1 MYPKIFFTTS
11 FFLIGIPNIL
21 QGNSPPPNQ
30 ITSISFAQEVSI
42 SPSGGSGA
50 ASSEAADLDQ
60 DGRFEFFSA
69 GTSSTSDPHF
79 RIYNFQ
85 PSTNDFEVINIL
97 SGSEVDSRLDR
108 FGGDLTAAD
117 INDDGWPDIVV
128 PSSNNGSGV
137 GELSWFEN
145 PDGNLNGNWIE
156 HTISTWSGS
165 GEGNVV
171 THMAEVVVADVD
183 GDGLLDVLTR
193 DINNGVFL
201 FFQENNGQ
209 TVSWQ
214 QRIFVPALSRE
225 GLDLFNPDGD
235 NDLDIV
241 LNGVWLETPNDPATE
256 PFLVHPYASAWYPA
270 GNSNDEVRD
279 FATQLAIR
287 DYNEDGREDIA
298 ISNAEELNNASSTDN
313 KPQGIRLYLAP
324 VDPINGIWTEVI
336 LESEHFSWHSLEPAD
351 LDCDGDIDLVTGIS
365 AVGRDNTPG
374 EGVYFLNNGDG
385 TSWEKV
391 TFDTGTF
398 IYNSTLADADGD
410 GDLDLFAPEDF
421 SSGSMNYYE
430 NTSSPLQSPP
440 STFTD
445 IQSLL
450 FAHWTFDNTNLDQ
463 VSERVATLSNAA
475 YVSNGK
481 IGNALT
487 FSEEAHRAEV
497 ESFELPG
504 DELTLACWVFP
515 TSFSG
520 NASEARF
527 ISKATGTGSN
537 DHSWMLG
544 NDSDGSAVRFRLRTT
559 DSPNTATLVSPDGE
573 LILNQWNH
581 VAASYDGSEMKLFVN
596 ASEVASQPMTGAIA
610 PSSANIGLGN
620 QPAAAGDRPLIGHL
634 DEVRIYEGAL
644 TASEIN
650 RVMGR
655 PIDDWAFTFGL
666 PAGLPATTD
675 LDGDGLP
682 FLLEYAF
689 ELDPTASSVDPTT
702 FDGNNFVF
710 PANRAELLYIPSYST
725 DLQEWSPTF
734 PQDADEVFF
743 QLQIIQP

>member
-1 MYPKIFFTTS
+1 MLNRHFVTS
-11 FFLIGIPNIL
+11 VIL
-21 QGNSPPPNQ
+21 CAGLSHPLQANTPPPPSAP
-30 ITSISFAQEVSI
+30 SISFAQEIPI
-42 SPSGGSGA
+42 SPSGSDGA
-50 ASSEAADLDQ
+50 ASSEAADFDQ
-60 DGRFEFFSA
+60 DGRFEFFSIA
-69 GTSSTSDPHF
+69 TSSTSDPHF
-79 RIYNFQ
+79 RIYDFQ
-85 PSTNDFEVINIL
+85 TATNDFEVIDIL
-97 SGSEVDSRLDR
+97 SSAEVASRFDR
-108 FGGDLTAAD
+108 FGGDLTTAD
-117 INDDGWPDIVV
+117 IDNDGWIDIIV
-128 PSSNNGSGV
+128 PSSNNVSGP

-145 PDGNLNGNWIE
+145 PDGDLEGNWTE
-156 HTISTWSGS
+156 HIISTWSGS
-165 GEGNVV
+165 GTGDTV
-171 THMAEVVVADVD
+171 THMSEVTVADID

-193 DINNGVFL
+193 DIRHGVFL
-201 FFQENNGQ
+201 ILQEDNTPN
-209 TVSWQ
+209 VSWQ
-214 QRIFVPALSRE
+214 QRRFISSRSRE
-225 GLDLFNPDGD
+225 GLDVFNPDGD

-241 LNGVWLETPNDPATE
+241 LNGVWLETPNDPLTE
-256 PFLVHPYASAWYPA
+256 PFLLHPYASAWYPD
-270 GNSNDEVRD
+270 GNTNNELRD
-279 FATQLAIR
+279 YAVQLAIR
-287 DYNEDGREDIA
+287 DFNGDGREDIA
-298 ISNAEELNNASSTDN
+298 ISNSEELNNASSTAN
-313 KPQGIRLYLAP
+313 KPQGIRVYLAP
-324 VDPINGIWTEVI
+324 FDPINEIWTEVI
-336 LESEHFSWHSLEPAD
+336 LETEHFSWHSLEPAD
-351 LDCDGDIDLVTGIS
+351 LDFDGDMDLVSAIS
-365 AVGRDNTPG
+365 PVGLDNAPA
-374 EGVYFLNNGDG
+374 EAVYFLNNGDG
-385 TSWEKV
+385 TEWESI
-391 TFDTGTF
+391 TFDTGSF
-398 IYNSTLADADGD
+398 VYNSTLADADGD
-410 GDLDLFAPEDF
+410 GDVDLFAPENF
-421 SSGSMNYYE
+421 NSGVMNYYE
-430 NTSSPLQSPP
+430 NTTSSLPP
-440 STFTD
+440 STSSPALQR
-445 IQSLL
+445 IP
-450 FAHWTFDNTNLDQ
+450 FAHWTFDSTNLDQ
-463 VSERVATLSNAA
+463 VSERAANLSNTDYLSA
-475 YVSNGK
+475 GK

-487 FSEEAHRAEV
+487 FNSEVDRAEV

-527 ISKATGTGSN
+527 ISKATGTNAN
-537 DHSWMLG
+537 DHFWMLG
-544 NDSDGSAVRFRLRTT
+544 NGSDGSAVRFRLRTT

-702 FDGNNFVF
+702 FDGDNFVF